1 VPGGNYVLRLKARNA
16 SGEWNEKGQRI
27 NIHISKHFTKTV
39 WFWALVFLAGTG
51 VVYFIYRLR
60 IQRINKEARLRSD
73 YEIKLNELENS
84 ALRTQMNPHFI
95 FNSLNTINSF
105 ISRNETTQAH
115 QYISKFS
122 KLIRYILDH
131 SRQRKILLSDE
142 LEVLNL
148 YIQIERI
155 RFEDKF
161 DYEIKVAEGIDTST
175 VELPPL
181 IIQPFVENA
190 ILHGLLPQNKKG
202 FLSIRIDH
210 VGDMLLCTVEDSGIG
225 RTKARLQKKEY
236 LTPHKSHGIPITLK
250 RIGLFNKEH
259 GKDETV
265 HITDLVDGGTKVV
278 IPVAWEESF

>member
-1 VPGGNYVLRLKARNA
+1 MKKDNA
-16 SGEWNEKGQRI
+16 LTFISG
-27 NIHISKHFTKTV
+27 KHFTKTA

-51 VVYFIYRLR
+51 VVYFVYRLR

-148 YIQIERI
+148 YIQIRVVF

-161 DYEIKVAEGIDTST
+161 DYEIKVAEGSIHRQ
-175 VELPPL
+175 L
-181 IIQPFVENA
+181 NCRR
-190 ILHGLLPQNKKG
+190 LL
-202 FLSIRIDH
+202 
-210 VGDMLLCTVEDSGIG
+210 
-225 RTKARLQKKEY
+225 Y
-236 LTPHKSHGIPITLK
+236 SHL
-250 RIGLFNKEH
+250 
-259 GKDETV
+259 
-265 HITDLVDGGTKVV
+265 
-278 IPVAWEESF
+278 